1 MTELTRRTLLTG
13 TAAATAVGGCPADHK
28 TPGARGGAPRRHA
41 GPGLVPLQSR

>member
-1 MTELTRRTLLTG
+1 MTELTRRALLTG
-13 TAAATAVGGCPADHK
+13 TAAATAVAAAPLTT